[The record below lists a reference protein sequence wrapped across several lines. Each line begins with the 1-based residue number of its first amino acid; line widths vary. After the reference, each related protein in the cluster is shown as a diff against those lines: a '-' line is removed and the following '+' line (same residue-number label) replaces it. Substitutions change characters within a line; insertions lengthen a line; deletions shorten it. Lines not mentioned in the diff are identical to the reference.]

1 MTRTVWPS
9 SARRRATGSP
19 NMPVAPITSI
29 VSDMVL
35 LLIKRLAQHTTGMH
49 IICVIEKV
57 QRMKHHTDRLPSLIT
72 KKPPRVENGS
82 SDGCSVAVSW
92 LFCVAPLLHYLLIPE
107 TLFSL

>member
-35 LLIKRLAQHTTGMH
+35 LSIKR
-49 IICVIEKV
+49 ICVIEKV
-57 QRMKHHTDRLPSLIT
+57 EGTTYEVHYHTDRLPSLIT

-82 SDGCSVAVSW
+82 SDRCSVAVSW